1 VFTKDLSKA
10 HKLAAQLKVGTVW
23 INSWLN
29 RDLRM
34 PFGGQKASGLGREG
48 GDESLDFFTEKKT
61 VCVQL

>member
-1 VFTKDLSKA
+1 MAKDLN
-10 HKLAAQLKVGTVW
+10 VGTVW
-23 INSWLN
+23 INTWLK

-48 GDESLDFFTEKKT
+48 GDDSLDFFTEKKT